1 MPGALGWGHN
11 IKWGTALMFI
21 RMSEAIK
28 SQFTELHAPFIIIHD
43 PYDKV
48 ISDISV
54 LYLKNNTS
62 LFNCI
67 YIKGM

>member
-28 SQFTELHAPFIIIHD
+28 SQFTELRAPFIIIHD

-48 ISDISV
+48 ISAIITIHE
-54 LYLKNNTS
+54 K
-62 LFNCI
+62 
-67 YIKGM
+67 

>member
-28 SQFTELHAPFIIIHD
+28 SQFTELRAPFIIIHD

-48 ISDISV
+48 ISAIIT
-54 LYLKNNTS
+54 NT
-62 LFNCI
+62 
-67 YIKGM
+67 